1 MGISRLILVALSLA
15 LCIPSMAAEEYIF
28 CFPKNFRALPAR
40 NGNKV
45 KDPILHTLTL
55 GSSQDNSV
63 RVHIPSVRFDTTL
76 KLTAGVAT
84 GLALPGESIVAEAGS
99 SEHAIYVSASSAVT
113 ITALSSRF
121 QSSEAFFVHSTK
133 QIGTSYVV
141 ASYSKLADDLIGLFS
156 IIGTVDGTQVRVAG
170 PPQSIEFDSSL
181 AAGFIIMLNRG
192 DVWTYKAPFNKDL
205 PCDPTGTLITATAPV
220 AVISGHNCAYIPVK
234 TEACNPLYEQLLPLP
249 SLGKS
254 VFVPP
259 LEGRALSIVRVIAA
273 SEGASLSVNGKK
285 IEEIPSQGFVDLDR
299 KLEPVWIEADHMIQV
314 MLLSPGFRS
323 GDSVGDPC
331 MITMLG
337 SADYAR
343 EQMVTT
349 LNDVGWDNYITVIL
363 PPDHDEDV
371 LIDGKP
377 LDESIIKEHDNS
389 DHRWASI
396 KVTPGTHTIVSK
408 EPVGVFVH
416 GLGVN
421 HNAFDA
427 YGFGGSTVLK
437 R

>member
-1 MGISRLILVALSLA
+1 MGINRLVLLALSLA
-15 LCIPSMAAEEYIF
+15 LSIPSLAAEEYIL
-28 CFPKNFRALPAR
+28 CFPKNFRALAR
-40 NGNKV
+40 RDGSTEKS
-45 KDPILHTLTL
+45 ISHTLTL
-55 GSSQDNSV
+55 GSSQENSV
-63 RVHIPSVRFDTTL
+63 RVHIPSVGFDTTV
-76 KLTAGVAT
+76 KLIAGVAR
-84 GLALPGESIVAEAGS
+84 GLALPGESIIADKGS
-99 SEHAIYVSASSAVT
+99 SKHAIFVTSSSAVT

-141 ASYSKLADDLIGLFS
+141 ASFSKLADDLVGQFS
-156 IIGTVDGTQVRVAG
+156 IIGTVDGTQVRVLG
-170 PPQSIEFDSSL
+170 PSQSADFDSSL
-181 AAGFIIMLNRG
+181 ASGFTIMLNRG
-192 DVWTYKAPFNKDL
+192 DVWTYHAPFSKDL

-220 AVISGHNCAYIPVK
+220 AVISGHVCAYVPAK
-234 TEACNPLYEQLLPLP
+234 TVACNPLYEQLLPLP
-249 SLGKS
+249 SLSKS

-259 LEGRALSIVRVIAA
+259 LEGRAFSIVRVIAA
-273 SEGASLSVNGKK
+273 SKGASLSVNGKK
-285 IEEIPSQGFVDLDR
+285 IKELPSQGFVDLDR
-299 KLEPVWIEADHMIQV
+299 RLEPVWIEADHMIQV

-331 MITMLG
+331 MITMRG
-337 SADYAR
+337 STDYAR
-343 EQMVTT
+343 EQMITT
-349 LNDVGWDNYITVIL
+349 LNDVGWNNYITVIL

-371 LIDGKP
+371 LIDGEP
-377 LDESIIKEHDNS
+377 LDESIIKEHDDS

-396 KVTPGTHTIVSK
+396 KVTPGIHTIVSK

-416 GLGVN
+416 GIGVS